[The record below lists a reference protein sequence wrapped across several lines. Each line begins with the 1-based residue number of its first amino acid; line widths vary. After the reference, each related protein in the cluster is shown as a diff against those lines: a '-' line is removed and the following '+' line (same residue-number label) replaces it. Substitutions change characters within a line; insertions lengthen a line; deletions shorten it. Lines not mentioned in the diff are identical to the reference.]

1 MPKLPDFQ
9 KVLREFNNGAD
20 WYEWIDLSEGETYS
34 NTQVKSDEYTMPTE
48 EEVNAKIAELTVP
61 DWKIN
66 RLKEYP
72 SLQDCIHALL
82 DGGDTLTDLQ
92 AARQLVKDTYPKPG
106 E

>member
-9 KVLREFNNGAD
+9 EVLREFNNGAD

-34 NTQVKSDEYTMPTE
+34 NTQVKSDEYIMPTE

-92 AARQLVKDTYPKPG
+92 AQRQAVKDQYPKG
-106 E
+106 

>member
-9 KVLREFNNGAD
+9 EVLREFNNGAD

-34 NTQVKSDEYTMPTE
+34 NTQVRSDEYTMPTE
-48 EEVNAKIAELTVP
+48 EEVNAKIAELTIP

-92 AARQLVKDTYPKPG
+92 SARQAVKDKYPKG
-106 E
+106 